1 MSLLAKSLQQ
11 KKRISP
17 LRQTG
22 NNFNQGIIS
31 GASQM
36 QMIGGRLVGYA
47 DNTEN
52 YIVKGYN
59 VNDIVYS
66 IVNLI
71 VEKCKVTT
79 FGLYK
84 IKDEAAYKSLQLL
97 KGKKDMSAIEYVK
110 ALGLQD
116 KALTPVADPGAGAG
130 PLAKWYQLL
139 KYPNPEDTFS
149 EFAGNSIAYKL
160 ITGNKYIYGNQIKG
174 GANAGVP
181 AELSLLPS
189 QWVSIFANLE
199 TFPARVTGYIIPVFG
214 LNFTPDQVVHEKFF
228 NPNWQINGDQL
239 YGMAPLRAALLR
251 IKKNN
256 SLTAAEASTFANEGV
271 KGVLYMK
278 NQVGNVDG
286 DQVLPEL
293 NKLKETYMNEWT
305 GEENRGRIG
314 LTGYEVG
321 YIPIG
326 FTSEEM
332 EVIESTYL
340 DLRFFC
346 NVFGGVPSQLLND
359 PQSRTYNTQKEVE
372 KALTS
377 RCAVPRL
384 NEMKNTLNR
393 KGSET
398 WGLPKGYVIDY
409 DLNCYPELQADV
421 KETAGWT
428 SSITAISPNE
438 ERELVGLA
446 GLPDPLLSKPWIKTG
461 NGRVPLEDF
470 EAMQSTSIDAALM
483 ATDPENTDNPD
494 GEPTEDNSEETGNS

>member
-1 MSLLAKSLQQ
+1 
-11 KKRISP
+11 
-17 LRQTG
+17 
-22 NNFNQGIIS
+22 
-31 GASQM
+31 
-36 QMIGGRLVGYA
+36 MIGGRLVGYA

-59 VNDIVYS
+59 VNDIIYS

-84 IKDEAAYKSLQLL
+84 IKDEQAYKQLNQL
-97 KGKKDMSAIEYVK
+97 KGKKDMSATEYVK
-110 ALGLQD
+110 ALSLQE
-116 KALTPVADPGAGAG
+116 KALTPVTDPGLG
-130 PLAKWYQLL
+130 PLAKWSELL
-139 KYPNPEDTFS
+139 KYPNALDTFS
-149 EFAGNSIAYKL
+149 EFMGGSIAYKL
-160 ITGNKYIYGNQIKG
+160 ITGNKYIYGNPLPG
-174 GANAGVP
+174 GANKGVP
-181 AELSLLPS
+181 AEFTLLPS
-189 QWVSIFANLE
+189 QFVSIFATLDK
-199 TFPARVTGYIIPVFG
+199 FPARVTGYTIPVVG
-214 LNFTPDQVVHEKFF
+214 LNFTPDQVAHEKFF

-251 IKKNN
+251 VKKNN

-286 DQVLPEL
+286 DLVLPEL
-293 NKLKETYMNEWT
+293 NKLKETYMHEWT

-359 PQSRTYNTQKEVE
+359 PHSRTYNTQKEVE

-393 KGSET
+393 KGSES
-398 WGLPKGYVIDY
+398 WGLPKGTVIDY

-446 GLPDPLLSKPWIKTG
+446 ALPDPLLSKPWIKTG
-461 NGRVPLEDF
+461 TGRVPLEDF
-470 EAMQSTSIDAALM
+470 EAMQSNVVDAGLQENID
-483 ATDPENTDNPD
+483 
-494 GEPTEDNSEETGNS
+494 TEDNADTEDDNSTETGDQ